1 MGNKADVEIVRSGAE
16 AIREYR
22 QSHEGW
28 DRPFDLRDADL
39 SGLTLTGADLG
50 GADLAGA
57 NLVGASLADCNL
69 SQANL
74 SDATL
79 VRAELIRCRLR
90 EANLHTANASFS
102 RLHSCDFRW
111 VNAAA
116 ATIEGASLIGSYL
129 TRGNWADV
137 NAREADLLRADL
149 SFSRW
154 RGSDLS
160 GAAMSST
167 VMAATDLGGTTGL
180 DSVALDGPCPI
191 DDSTIRT
198 LEPVP
203 EVFFRGCGLTDEL
216 IAFYRHAAEQASFYT
231 VFISYSSVDQEI
243 ANRIHADLQEAG
255 IRVWLATE
263 DLKTGDRFRQVIYD
277 AIRVHDKLLLVLS
290 RNSITSEWVEDEVN
304 AALDRERE
312 EGRSILFPVTLDDAL
327 WGTDRAWVRSLTH
340 KRHIFDFTKWAEP
353 EAYSSALARLL
364 LELRS

>member
-1 MGNKADVEIVRSGAE
+1 VSDRADVEIVRSGAE

-22 QSHEGW
+22 ESHEGW
-28 DRPFDLRDADL
+28 DRPFDLRGADL
-39 SGLTLTGADLG
+39 GGLTLTGADLG
-50 GADLAGA
+50 GADLSGA
-57 NLVGASLADCNL
+57 NLRGASFADCNL
-69 SQANL
+69 SQADL

-79 VRAELIRCRLR
+79 VRVEMIRCRLR
-90 EANLHTANASFS
+90 EADLRTANASFS
-102 RLHSCDFRW
+102 RLHSCDLRR
-111 VNAAA
+111 VNAER

-137 NAREADLLRADL
+137 NARETDLLRADL

-167 VMAATDLGGTTGL
+167 VMAATDLGGATGL
-180 DSVALDGPCPI
+180 DSIALDGPCPI

-203 EVFFRGCGLTDEL
+203 AVFLRGCGLTDEL
-216 IAFYRHAAEQASFYT
+216 IAFYRHAAEQAGFYT
-231 VFISYSSVDQEI
+231 VFISYSSVDQGF
-243 ANRIHADLQEAG
+243 ADRIHADLQEAG

-290 RNSITSEWVEDEVN
+290 RNSISSEWVEDEVN

-327 WGTDRAWVRSLTH
+327 WRTDRAWVRSLTQ
-340 KRHIFDFTKWAEP
+340 KRHVFDFTRWAEP
-353 EAYSSALARLL
+353 EAYGSSLARLL
-364 LELRS
+364 DDLRT